1 MISRWLRTRVH
12 PSWLLAVWALG
23 VTVGVVAVMGAPYG
37 YFSGAGWLVAGLVL
51 LVIGLVVGRRWVIL
65 LMLAAGLLIGLWRG
79 SLGQVGLDNYQLLYG
94 QIVTLKGKVLEDPD
108 VDKQGNTV
116 LRLSEVSVLEQ
127 RLPGNVWVSVAR
139 SEAVKRSD
147 TVTVQGKLSE
157 GFGAFAGSM
166 YRAKIE
172 AVERAVPGDVAVG
185 VRDWFAERVRM
196 CLPETEAALGLGF
209 LTGLRRALPPELAEA
224 LQIAGLTHIIVASGY
239 NLTILVRLARRLF
252 QRVSKY
258 LSALSATAM
267 ILGFMAMTGFSPS
280 MSRAGLVAG
289 LSLAAWYYGRTIH
302 PLVLL
307 PVAAAITLLVN
318 PQFGWNDLGW
328 QLSFAA
334 FAGVIILAPLLQRYF
349 FGDKEPG
356 IIRQIFGETLSAQ
369 IMTWPL
375 LVLAFGVMSN
385 VALIANLMILP
396 LVPLAML
403 MVFLVGVLAD
413 VPLVAGL
420 IAAPTEWLLSYM
432 VGMAEWLAGRSWAMS
447 EVSLGWGWIIIIYL
461 ALALAMWWMKHQTGF
476 KLREVNIVE

>member
-1 MISRWLRTRVH
+1 MIYRWLRIQVH
-12 PSWLLAVWALG
+12 VSWLVAAWALG
-23 VTVGVVAVMGAPYG
+23 VTVGVVTVMGSPYG
-37 YFSGAGWLVAGLVL
+37 WFAGWPWLLVGLVL
-51 LVIGLVVGRRWVIL
+51 LGFCWRRERWVIVL
-65 LMLAAGLLIGLWRG
+65 VICSGVIIGLWRG
-79 SLGQVGLDNYQLLYG
+79 GLGQVGLDNYKLLYG
-94 QIVTLKGKVLEDPD
+94 QTITLSGKVLEDPD
-108 VDKQGNTV
+108 VGKNGSTV
-116 LRLSEVSVLEQ
+116 LRLGEVSVTGQ
-127 RLPGNVWVSVAR
+127 KLPGQVWVSMAR
-139 SEAVKRSD
+139 NNVVKRSD
-147 TVTVQGKLSE
+147 VVTVSGKLGE
-157 GFGAFAGSM
+157 GFGAFAASM

-172 AVERAVPGDVAVG
+172 RVERAVPGDVAVG
-185 VRDWFAERVRM
+185 VRDWFSERVRRY
-196 CLPETEAALGLGF
+196 LPESEAALGLGF
-209 LTGLRRALPPELAEA
+209 LMGLRRALPPGLVEA
-224 LQIAGLTHIIVASGY
+224 LQIAGLTHVIVASGY

-252 QRVSKY
+252 RRISKY

-267 ILGFMAMTGFSPS
+267 ILSFMSLTGLSPS

-289 LSLAAWYYGRTIH
+289 ISLAAWYYGRTIH

-307 PVAAAITLLVN
+307 PVAAATTLLIN

-356 IIRQIFGETLSAQ
+356 LFRQIFGETFSAQ

-375 LVLAFGVMSN
+375 IIMAFGVMSN
-385 VALIANLMILP
+385 VALVANVLILP